1 MTGPDTQITVKPW
14 VKRYPGAESTSATL
28 VFPHAGGAAVA
39 YRGFGM
45 ALAAAGT
52 DAYVMQYP
60 QRGDRLSHPAP
71 PTVGDLAKDLFE
83 AGDWAGI
90 GSLRLFGHC
99 MGAVVAFEFARIAER
114 SGIAIDAV
122 WVSASEAPSAV
133 AAAPALPMAE
143 SEILAEMVDLG
154 GTDEALL
161 ADEDFVELLLMAV
174 RADYAAFNRYA
185 CDADVTIA
193 ADIYA
198 LGGDRD
204 HRISEDMLRRWE
216 THTTGAYTC
225 SMFDGGHFY
234 LNSQLED
241 VAELVNEL

>member
-1 MTGPDTQITVKPW
+1 M
-14 VKRYPGAESTSATL
+14 
-28 VFPHAGGAAVA
+28 A
-39 YRGFGM
+39 YRGFGT
-45 ALAAAGT
+45 ALAAAGS

-60 QRGDRLSHPAP
+60 QRGDRLSHPAA
-71 PTVGDLAKDLFE
+71 PTVGDLARDLFD
-83 AGDWAGI
+83 AADWAGV
-90 GSLRLFGHC
+90 GSIRLFGHC
-99 MGAVVAFEFARIAER
+99 MGAVVAFEVARIAER
-114 SGIAIDAV
+114 SGVAIDAL

-154 GTDEALL
+154 GTDPALL
-161 ADEDFVELLLMAV
+161 ADDDFVELLLMAV

-185 CDADVTIA
+185 CDAEVTIA
-193 ADIYA
+193 ADIHA
-198 LGGDRD
+198 LGGDND

-216 THTTGAYTC
+216 SHTAGAFTC